1 MRDNK
6 REMLEDE
13 KKELWHNFKHDN
25 EKQEQVGNT
34 GKTQVRQEEKK
45 VRVCVCGC
53 VCRQVGEGKWRRM
66 EEILKG

>member
-25 EKQEQVGNT
+25 KKQEQVGNT
-34 GKTQVRQEEKK
+34 GKIQVRQGEKK
-45 VRVCVCGC
+45 VRVCVCVC
-53 VCRQVGEGKWRRM
+53 VCV
-66 EEILKG
+66 